1 MNPRPIKLN
10 SINSDF
16 TKYADGKLSRKIDN
30 IFHTRSYEN
39 KYGQKHADT
48 DKIKNKTHQNTIYCS
63 WHNLLKSITIKYATI
78 FMVNTTDTEATE
90 TKALDTYTVG
100 DIIEGT
106 VIAVDRSV
114 VYIDLSPIG
123 TGIIY
128 GREFIVAK
136 DILRKTMVGD
146 TISAQI
152 IEMKTPEGYID
163 LSLKEARK
171 AFIWSEAE
179 ESMKSKQAYEITVKN
194 ANRGGL
200 VIEWNG
206 VRGFLPASQLTEEN
220 YPKVLSRD
228 KDSILNEL
236 KKFIDTKM
244 TVTIENID
252 PANDTII
259 FSEHKDSKNKK
270 RGAGSETKPA
280 PEYKVGDIKNGI
292 VTGVVDFGVFV
303 TIDNTIEGLVH
314 ISEMDWG
321 LVDDPRKFCTIGNQ
335 VQVKIIDIED
345 NKYSFSF
352 KELHKNP
359 WEEIHERH
367 TVGDTVS
374 GVIIKYGAFG
384 AFASIKA
391 GVSGLVHISNFKDED
406 DLRNSLEIGKTYEF
420 VMTNLEP
427 EEQKLTLVPKDR
439 YDPNKETATEQKAKK
454 TQEKK

>member
-1 MNPRPIKLN
+1 MA
-10 SINSDF
+10 S
-16 TKYADGKLSRKIDN
+16 
-30 IFHTRSYEN
+30 
-39 KYGQKHADT
+39 
-48 DKIKNKTHQNTIYCS
+48 
-63 WHNLLKSITIKYATI
+63 
-78 FMVNTTDTEATE
+78 TDTATK
-90 TKALDTYTVG
+90 TPDTYTIG
-100 DIIEGT
+100 DVVEGV
-106 VIAVDRSV
+106 VIVVDRSV

-128 GREFIVAK
+128 GREFTVAK
-136 DILRKTMVGD
+136 DILRKTRVGD
-146 TISAQI
+146 AISAQI
-152 IEMKTPEGYID
+152 IDMETSDGYID

-171 AFIWSEAE
+171 AFIWGEAE
-179 ESMKSKQAYEITVKN
+179 ESMRSKLVYEVTVKN

-236 KKFIDTKM
+236 KKFVDKKM
-244 TVTIENID
+244 MVTIESAD
-252 PANDTII
+252 PTNDTII
-259 FSEHKDSKNKK
+259 FSEHKD
-270 RGAGSETKPA
+270 GETKKGVTEGETKLA
-280 PEYKVGDIKNGI
+280 TEYKVGDIKNGI

-321 LVDDPRKFCTIGNQ
+321 LVDDPRKFCTVGNQ

-345 NKYSFSF
+345 DKYSFSF

-359 WEEIHERH
+359 WEEILERH
-367 TVGDTVS
+367 AVGDMVS
-374 GVIIKYGAFG
+374 GVVIKYGAFG

-391 GVSGLVHISNFKDED
+391 GVSGLVHISNFEDED

-420 VMTNLEP
+420 VITNLEP
-427 EEQKLTLVPKDR
+427 KDQKLTLVPKDR
-439 YDPNKETATEQKAKK
+439 YDPEKEAAAEQKMKAV
-454 TQEKK
+454 QAGQ

>member
-1 MNPRPIKLN
+1 MQ
-10 SINSDF
+10 S
-16 TKYADGKLSRKIDN
+16 
-30 IFHTRSYEN
+30 
-39 KYGQKHADT
+39 
-48 DKIKNKTHQNTIYCS
+48 
-63 WHNLLKSITIKYATI
+63 
-78 FMVNTTDTEATE
+78 TDTEV
-90 TKALDTYTVG
+90 KAADIHTVG
-100 DIIEGT
+100 DIVEGV

-114 VYIDLSPIG
+114 VYIDLSPVG

-128 GREFIVAK
+128 GREFTVAK
-136 DILRKTMVGD
+136 DILRKTRVGD

-152 IEMKTPEGYID
+152 IEMETSEGYID

-171 AFIWSEAE
+171 AFIWGEAE
-179 ESMKSKQAYEITVKN
+179 ESLKTKRVYEVIVKN

-236 KKFIDTKM
+236 KKFVDQKM
-244 TVTIENID
+244 MVVIESVD

-259 FSEHKDSKNKK
+259 FSEHKDGESVKK
-270 RGAGSETKPA
+270 EGAGQSADVKTK
-280 PEYKVGDIKNGI
+280 YKVGDIKNGI

-303 TIDNTIEGLVH
+303 TIDNTVEGLVH

-321 LVDDPRKFCTIGNQ
+321 LVDDPRKFCTVGSP

-345 NKYSFSF
+345 DKYSFSF
-352 KELHKNP
+352 KELYKNP

-367 TVGDTVS
+367 AVGDTVS
-374 GVIIKYGAFG
+374 GVIIKFGTFG

-391 GVSGLVHISNFKDED
+391 GVSGLVHISNFKDEN

-420 VMTNLEP
+420 VITNLEP
-427 EEQKLTLVPKDR
+427 QEQKLTLVPKDR
-439 YDPNKETATEQKAKK
+439 YEERKNEKNAVATESA
-454 TQEKK
+454 EK

>member
-1 MNPRPIKLN
+1 MT
-10 SINSDF
+10 F
-16 TKYADGKLSRKIDN
+16 TA
-30 IFHTRSYEN
+30 H
-39 KYGQKHADT
+39 KHD
-48 DKIKNKTHQNTIYCS
+48 ILQ
-63 WHNLLKSITIKYATI
+63 WHILLKSITLQTYMAE
-78 FMVNTTDTEATE
+78 TEIEIEIEAKTP
-90 TKALDTYTVG
+90 DTYAVG
-100 DIIEGT
+100 DVIEGT

-114 VYIDLSPIG
+114 VYIDLSPLG

-128 GREFIVAK
+128 GREFTVAK
-136 DILRKTMVGD
+136 DILRKTQVGD
-146 TISAQI
+146 AISAQI
-152 IEMKTPEGYID
+152 IEMETSEGYID

-171 AFIWSEAE
+171 AFIWGEAE
-179 ESMKSKQAYEITVKN
+179 ESMNNKQVYEVTVKS

-244 TVTIENID
+244 MVTIESVD

-259 FSEHKDSKNKK
+259 FSEHKDGEVRK
-270 RGAGSETKPA
+270 GATEKMMT
-280 PEYKVGDIKNGI
+280 EYKVGDVKNGI

-321 LVDDPRKFCTIGNQ
+321 LVDDPRKFCTVGNQ

-345 NKYSFSF
+345 DKYSFSF

-359 WEEIHERH
+359 WEEILERH
-367 TVGDTVS
+367 AISDTVS
-374 GVIIKYGAFG
+374 GVVIKYGAFG

-391 GVSGLVHISNFKDED
+391 GVSGLIHISNFADET

-420 VMTNLEP
+420 VITNLEP
-427 EEQKLTLVPKDR
+427 KGQRLTLVPKDR
-439 YDPNKETATEQKAKK
+439 YDPEKETHTEHKK
-454 TQEKK
+454 TEETDNETVAA